1 MNLNIHNQYKP
12 VLMYVFFGIC
22 TTLINIVIYAV
33 FYKILNIENITSTVI
48 AWIFANIFAFFTN
61 KIWVFNSNDFDKK
74 TIIYELIKFF
84 LCRLGTGVID
94 VVIMWITVNYLNLN
108 ALFWKCISNII
119 VIILNYVAS
128 KHIIFLRENK

>member
-1 MNLNIHNQYKP
+1 MNLNIHNQYKS